1 MFCVEFNW
9 FLSVKATMPL
19 FTVILTRLFFGE
31 KQPTLVYLSL
41 LPIITGVG
49 IATVT
54 EISFDMMGLIS
65 ALISTMGFSMQ
76 NIFSKKVSQK
86 KAWPATLKIYVYIF
100 FLLLTGA
107 QGHKHPPSAAAPPS
121 RQAVSVY
128 FPAPLAVHGQLRCFP
143 SHRHRKLGSQQT
155 NLISRTF
162 SPILIKKKP

>member
-1 MFCVEFNW
+1 
-9 FLSVKATMPL
+9 MPL

-76 NIFSKKVSQK
+76 NIFSKKVSG
-86 KAWPATLKIYVYIF
+86 LDSHLEELCIHIF
-100 FLLLTGA
+100 IISGT
-107 QGHKHPPSAAAPPS
+107 QGHQHPPSAAAPPS
-121 RQAVSVY
+121 RQAVAVY

-143 SHRHRKLGSQQT
+143 SHRHRKFGSQQT
-155 NLISRTF
+155 NLILKTF
-162 SPILIKKKP
+162 SLILIKRKP